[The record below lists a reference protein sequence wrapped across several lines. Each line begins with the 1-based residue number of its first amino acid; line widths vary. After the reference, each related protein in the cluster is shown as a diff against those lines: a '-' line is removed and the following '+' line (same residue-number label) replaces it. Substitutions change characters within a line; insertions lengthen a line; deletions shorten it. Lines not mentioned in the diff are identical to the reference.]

1 MVAEGRNLS
10 KDFLGQV
17 DHVHDKARFHKDLIQ
32 KERSIPGFPHSG
44 RCFKDIV
51 LDPVIL
57 HETAEALQDIN
68 KSPHRLG

>member
-57 HETAEALQDIN
+57 HRRG
-68 KSPHRLG
+68 SPSKYQ

>member
-32 KERSIPGFPHSG
+32 KNVRFRAS
-44 RCFKDIV
+44 R
-51 LDPVIL
+51 
-57 HETAEALQDIN
+57 TAVVA
-68 KSPHRLG
+68 SRT